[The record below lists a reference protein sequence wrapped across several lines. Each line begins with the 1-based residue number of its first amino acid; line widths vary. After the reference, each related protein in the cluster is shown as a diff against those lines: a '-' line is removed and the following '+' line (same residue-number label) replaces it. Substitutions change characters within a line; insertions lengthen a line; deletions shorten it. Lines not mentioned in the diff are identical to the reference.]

1 MNKILIIEDDPSILD
16 VLLAI
21 LLAEEFDAIA
31 AENGSIGVQ
40 LASEVIPDLILCDIM
55 MPEMDGYEVLTAL
68 RSRPATATIPFI
80 FLTAKADRIDLRKG
94 MELGADDYLTKP
106 FTRDELLGS
115 IATRLEKQGAID
127 KQTQKK
133 LEVLRQS
140 IALSLPQELL
150 DPILNIFGFAEV
162 LLTEYDAINSAE
174 ILEIAQQIQT
184 SNSRLYRLI
193 QNYFLYAELELAATE
208 PDKFKALRSRSSI
221 SSRTVIIDAAVQ
233 KSKEHSR
240 EADLH
245 LDVQEATVKMSKAD
259 LQKIVEETV
268 DNAFKFSLPGT
279 PVSVTSILE
288 HNIFTLE
295 VSERGRGM
303 TKEQISS
310 LGAYVQFERKLYE
323 QQGSGLGLSIVKRV
337 VEVYGGELNIDSI
350 PNQQTNIRVIL
361 PGSA

>member
-21 LLAEEFDAIA
+21 LLAEDFDAIA

-40 LASEVIPDLILCDIM
+40 LAREVIPDLILCDIM
-55 MPEMDGYEVLTAL
+55 MPEMDGYEVLAAL

-127 KQTQKK
+127 QQTQKK

-162 LLTEYDAINSAE
+162 LLTEYDAITPAE

-240 EADLH
+240 EADLE

-268 DNAFKFSLPGT
+268 DNAFKFSLHGT
-279 PVSVTSILE
+279 PVSVTSIME
-288 HNIFTLE
+288 QNIFTLE
-295 VSERGRGM
+295 VSDRGRGM

-310 LGAYVQFERKLYE
+310 LGAYVQFDRKLYE

-361 PGSA
+361 PASA